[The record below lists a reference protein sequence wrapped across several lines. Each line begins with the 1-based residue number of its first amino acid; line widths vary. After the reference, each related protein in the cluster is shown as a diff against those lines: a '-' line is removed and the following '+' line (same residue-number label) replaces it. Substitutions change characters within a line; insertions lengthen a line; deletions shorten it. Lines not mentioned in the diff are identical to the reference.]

1 MRLSLAPFAKL
12 LPAAVKVQGR
22 DGLLFQRLFGGALA
36 GCLITLL
43 LAESPVLDSMELA
56 LLEWRYRVANE
67 ISTRMFG
74 PVRSSDISLVIYDDL
89 DQFELEGDATENGP
103 APIQEVLARLI
114 PVIESG
120 NPLLV
125 VLDLDLRG
133 RANPDLVRTLQ
144 KYKDNVVLALLGD
157 LENTLDYPANDLRK
171 SVRVCAYDHLV
182 REPNGL
188 VCQLPIALDM
198 QDTTSGY
205 TKREAFESLPEVVAT
220 LMTQK
225 GGVGP
230 SKAMMTPP
238 SADSRPLYID
248 FTNVKYDTFRARKVL
263 AEDFNP
269 SVFQNKTVMIGTH
282 FAQKTDT
289 SPQTRTALSRTAP
302 GVKIQADAIRSMHNN
317 RVISTFPKSVLH
329 HFLLLAGAAF
339 GALASVLS
347 MSTRTTT
354 FICTSMILLF
364 LTQASFLFWHLHVP
378 IVPLLA
384 MLMLSFVFGT
394 LIYLDT
400 DLRLRNR
407 ELATAREAMQVR
419 AEEERQRI
427 AEDLHD
433 ETLPALSSVARL
445 ADRLSTDLG
454 GENPIPSQ
462 MREKLDHAV
471 QEMRRVIN
479 DLHPSAL
486 ETMGFKPALENLLFI
501 LEREKSISTSFHD
514 GDGSDDYGLP
524 KFTKL
529 QLYRIVQETINNIE
543 KHSHADLVELCIG
556 QKDDN
561 LLISVID
568 NGKGIDPKAIR
579 RDSHGLI
586 NIRQR
591 AQLIGAQ
598 VEWKKPEKFPT
609 GTEVNLKIPIGVSEI
624 QKLGVK
630 EQ

>member
-1 MRLSLAPFAKL
+1 MRLSLAPLTKL

-67 ISTRMFG
+67 INTRMFG
-74 PVRSSDISLVIYDDL
+74 PVRSQDITLVIYDDL
-89 DQFELEGDATENGP
+89 DQFELESEAVENGP
-103 APIQEVLARLI
+103 APIQEVLSRLI

-133 RANPDLVRTLQ
+133 RANPELVRTLQ
-144 KYKDNVVLALLGD
+144 KYKDNVVMALLGD

-171 SVRVCAYDHLV
+171 SVRVCAYDHLIK
-182 REPNGL
+182 ESNGL

-198 QDTTSGY
+198 PDTNSGY
-205 TKREAFESLPEVVAT
+205 TKREAFESLPEVVAS

-230 SKAMMTPP
+230 SKAMMSPP

-248 FTNVKYDTFRARKVL
+248 FANVKYETLRARKIL
-263 AEDFNP
+263 EDGFNAN
-269 SVFQNKTVMIGTH
+269 VFQGKTVLIGTH
-282 FAQKTDT
+282 FAQKTD
-289 SPQTRTALSRTAP
+289 SSLQTRTPLTRNAP
-302 GVKIQADAIRSMHNN
+302 GVKIQADAITSMHTNK
-317 RVISTFPKSVLH
+317 VLSTFPKSILH

-347 MSTRTTT
+347 MSVRTTT
-354 FICTSMILLF
+354 FICTSMVLLI
-364 LTQASFLFWHLHVP
+364 LTQVSFVFWHLHVP

-445 ADRLSTDLG
+445 ADKLSTDLG
-454 GENPIPSQ
+454 GDNPIPTQ
-462 MREKLDHAV
+462 MREKLDRAV

-501 LEREKSISTSFHD
+501 LEREKNISTTFSD

-543 KHSHADLVELCIG
+543 KHSHADLVELSIG

-561 LLISVID
+561 LLISVAD

-579 RDSHGLI
+579 RDSHGLV

-609 GTEVNLKIPIGVSEI
+609 GTEVNLKIPIGVSDI

-630 EQ
+630 E